1 MLRGTWRVVGGLILW
16 VSAVGC
22 LDVAAP
28 LPTCTEG
35 RSRCVT
41 QVALGARF
49 GCAALRDTTVWCWG
63 RNDESQLGYPTT
75 DLCTE
80 ELAGGQTRSVA
91 CHTFPFQVVGLD
103 HAVRVAAGS
112 AFACAQ
118 RDDGTVRC
126 WGSNVAGQLGN
137 GLTLPSQSPV
147 GVRGLGGVT
156 ALAAGHRHACALS
169 MGRVYCWGAND
180 RGQLGPATGARTCAT
195 ADGPIPCEP
204 EPTLVQGLEGVTAL
218 SAGAAHTCALASKGL
233 VLCWGDARYGQTGVG
248 APSGAPGPMPQPV
261 LADDLPLEVVR
272 DVAATAHAT
281 CARTDDGA
289 VWCWGRGD
297 HGELG
302 VEPSSMVPDGCVGPC
317 APEPA
322 RVPGLDRR
330 ETRDAAVDA
339 PLDASDDAAG
349 DASARDAARPDA
361 TEDPIDVA
369 PVRDVL
375 APPSMVPRAL
385 AAGSTFAC
393 AVLDDSTVRCWG
405 DDSDAQLGDG
415 RRVRDPQGPVM
426 VIATPGAARTNPL
439 QGVASV
445 AAGAAS
451 ACALLVDGSLRCWGS
466 NLSGALGNG
475 TTSAQSGPVP
485 VTW

>member
-1 MLRGTWRVVGGLILW
+1 VWGVILW
-16 VSAVGC
+16 GASVGC
-22 LDVAAP
+22 VDVAAP

-80 ELAGGQTRSVA
+80 ELASGQTRAVA

-103 HAVRVAAGS
+103 HAVRVATGA

-156 ALAAGHRHACALS
+156 ALAAGQRHACAIS
-169 MGRVYCWGAND
+169 AGRVYCWGAND
-180 RGQLGPATGARTCAT
+180 RGQLGLATGARTCAT

-218 SAGAAHTCALASKGL
+218 SAGAAHTCALASEGIT
-233 VLCWGDARYGQTGVG
+233 LCWGDGRFGQTGAG
-248 APSGAPGPMPQPV
+248 SARGAPGPMPQPV
-261 LADDLPLEVVR
+261 LAGDLPLAAVR
-272 DVAATAHAT
+272 DVAAMAHAT
-281 CARTDDGA
+281 CARADDGA
-289 VWCWGRGD
+289 VWCWGRND

-302 VEPSSMVPDGCVGPC
+302 VAPTSAVPDGCAGPC
-317 APEPA
+317 DPEPA

-330 ETRDAAVDA
+330 EAPDAAVDA
-339 PLDASDDAAG
+339 ADGAVE
-349 DASARDAARPDA
+349 RDAATPDA
-361 TEDPIDVA
+361 PEEPIDVA
-369 PVRDVL
+369 PVRDAL
-375 APPSMVPRAL
+375 APPSMVPRGL
-385 AAGSTFAC
+385 AAGATFAC

-405 DDSDAQLGDG
+405 DDTDAQLGDG
-415 RRVRDPQGPVM
+415 RRVRDPQRPVM

-451 ACALLVDGSLRCWGS
+451 ACALLGDGSLRCWGS
-466 NLSGALGNG
+466 NVSGALGNG